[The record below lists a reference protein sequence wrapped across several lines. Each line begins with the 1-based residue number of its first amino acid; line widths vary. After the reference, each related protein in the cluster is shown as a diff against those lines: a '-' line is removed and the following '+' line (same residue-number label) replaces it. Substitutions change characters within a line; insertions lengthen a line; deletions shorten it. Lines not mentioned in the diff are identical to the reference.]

1 MHGPTHGL
9 NLCLGSAIACGVI
22 RASACPRCIS
32 SLTVLC
38 LSCCC
43 CVACLSRADSPR
55 TLDPLPDYIA
65 TRVSMSSASI
75 SSSASSAASSSQAPS
90 QSPVHLRSPSTS
102 VSVSASDPSTWPS
115 SDRPVSPSVPLD
127 TASAVYAWLDRN
139 GARLIG
145 EWLSENAHKLVPQ
158 HRQSSDSGPHG
169 HDSAVVKMDTDEDQQ
184 QQQQHQQQ
192 PQGAG
197 RSEEEKE
204 HRALGLG
211 SGGRRSVNASRA
223 PTGDGDE
230 FAEVDP
236 RLMLAS
242 RNKMRI
248 DNFQQQQQPP
258 AAAAAHTAT
267 LGLHSAAA
275 PASSSTSPSN
285 SSSAFHHNAASRVDS
300 IRDSPLAEA
309 GATVQE
315 HKQSPAV
322 RQPATAAAGSRRAGA
337 SGPDVL
343 LVEDVRVSQKL
354 AQAALTR
361 AHYKVEVASDGESAI
376 EKYRQHA
383 QSLRVILMDVGLPGI
398 SGTEAAER
406 IRRLQQEVGSEP
418 VLIYGL
424 TGNVAESNLRQYE
437 QAGMNGCIVKGKLL
451 VDAVKQAVEMS
462 ERNPGE
468 FVNIT
473 ETAMAS
479 HGAAAAAAAARQQ
492 QQQSQPSNQPSD
504 DNHMSDTPAGSSPPS
519 VSAVSEQLQASRLSS
534 ASAQPTSAAPT
545 VSNTQPSRAAAA
557 FTRPAYQPGA
567 SGGVDLLLVE
577 DVRVSQRVA
586 SQALQRI
593 NFRVE
598 VASDGESAVEKYKAL
613 HHSLRVILMDVG
625 LPGISGIDATER
637 IRRAERE
644 FGVQDDERVLIYG
657 LTGNV
662 DEENLRE
669 YEEVGMNG
677 CIVKG
682 RLIADAVRQALQ
694 ESANRP
700 GQFINM
706 VRQQTDA
713 AAASAPS
720 IAATSAPTASAG
732 GDQAPSNSRSPNQI
746 GNSLQQRQAVADED
760 DEKLPIRNA
769 TALRALG
776 ASANASSNDAIGTP
790 RAVHPRQ
797 LLRERYPGS
806 GVTRP
811 GMGLPSAGQETALV
825 SPVAGSGV
833 GGSSGNSNG
842 ELTAPSP
849 GLGVRSTSAGL
860 HGPEVLLVEDVRV
873 SQKLAQQA
881 LQRAH
886 YKVDVA
892 SDGESAV
899 DKYRQHAAQLRII
912 LMDVGLPGITGIEA
926 TERIRALE
934 AARLT
939 RGESDERRVMIFGL
953 TGNVAENNLR
963 QYEQA
968 GMNGCIVKGQLLVD
982 AVKQAVERV
991 ERNPDDFVNLSAAD
1005 GAGSAV
1011 GRAR

>member
-1 MHGPTHGL
+1 M
-9 NLCLGSAIACGVI
+9 
-22 RASACPRCIS
+22 
-32 SLTVLC
+32 
-38 LSCCC
+38 
-43 CVACLSRADSPR
+43 
-55 TLDPLPDYIA
+55 
-65 TRVSMSSASI
+65 
-75 SSSASSAASSSQAPS
+75 
-90 QSPVHLRSPSTS
+90 
-102 VSVSASDPSTWPS
+102 
-115 SDRPVSPSVPLD
+115 
-127 TASAVYAWLDRN
+127 
-139 GARLIG
+139 
-145 EWLSENAHKLVPQ
+145 SENAHRLVQQLQQPQ
-158 HRQSSDSGPHG
+158 QQQRAPLQTTDSGKLDG
-169 HDSAVVKMDTDEDQQ
+169 HEPPVVRMDTDEEQLQQ
-184 QQQQHQQQ
+184 
-192 PQGAG
+192 AG
-197 RSEEEKE
+197 GGKREEEKE

-211 SGGRRSVNASRA
+211 SGGRKSVSASRS

-230 FAEVDP
+230 FTEVDP
-236 RLMLAS
+236 RMMLAS
-242 RNKMRI
+242 RNKLRI
-248 DNFQQQQQPP
+248 DNFQQQQQQP
-258 AAAAAHTAT
+258 TATNT
-267 LGLHSAAA
+267 LGLHGSAA
-275 PASSSTSPSN
+275 PASSSPPSN
-285 SSSAFHHNAASRVDS
+285 NSPAYHHSGASRIES

-315 HKQSPAV
+315 HKQSPAA
-322 RQPATAAAGSRRAGA
+322 RPAAAANSGGRRVGA

-376 EKYRQHA
+376 EKFRQHA

-462 ERNPGE
+462 ERNPSE

-479 HGAAAAAAAARQQ
+479 HGAAAAARQQ
-492 QQQSQPSNQPSD
+492 QPQPTSQPSED
-504 DNHMSDTPAGSSPPS
+504 DHMTDSAVGSASPS
-519 VSAVSEQLQASRLSS
+519 VSAVSDQLQASRLSGVS
-534 ASAQPTSAAPT
+534 QPAPSAAPPT
-545 VSNTQPSRAAAA
+545 RAVTAPA
-557 FTRPAYQPGA
+557 RPAYQPGA

-598 VASDGESAVEKYKAL
+598 VASDGESAVDKYKSL

-625 LPGISGIDATER
+625 LPGISGIEATEH

-644 FGVQDDERVLIYG
+644 FGVRDEERVLIYG

-662 DEENLRE
+662 DEENLKE

-694 ESANRP
+694 ESANKP

-713 AAASAPS
+713 AAALGTGAGAATTATVGGAQSASSTRSPDQ
-720 IAATSAPTASAG
+720 AATSL
-732 GDQAPSNSRSPNQI
+732 
-746 GNSLQQRQAVADED
+746 LQRHSSGEED
-760 DEKLPIRNA
+760 DENLPLRNA
-769 TALRALG
+769 AALRALG
-776 ASANASSNDAIGTP
+776 NVTAASSNDAIGTP

-811 GMGLPSAGQETALV
+811 GMGLPSAGQETQTA
-825 SPVAGSGV
+825 SPVTGGAAAANLTS
-833 GGSSGNSNG
+833 GSSS
-842 ELTAPSP
+842 ELTAPSA
-849 GLGVRSTSAGL
+849 GLGVRSTSAGH

-873 SQKLAQQA
+873 SQKIAQQA

-934 AARLT
+934 AARLN
-939 RGESDERRVMIFGL
+939 RGEGDDRRVMIFGL

-991 ERNPDDFVNLSAAD
+991 ERSPVEFVNLSAAD
-1005 GAGSAV
+1005 GAANAA
-1011 GRAR
+1011 GRGR